1 MNVAGKNRNVQV
13 SVWNANLSFGH
24 MYPRVEFL
32 KHRVA
37 SQGTSMLM
45 SERKNKNGGGGK
57 WAGRKR

>member
-37 SQGTSMLM
+37 SQGTSMLI
-45 SERKNKNGGGGK
+45 SERKKKKGGGGQ
-57 WAGRKR
+57 